1 MAQALDMA
9 QAYEFAQ
16 ADSIQLPFGG
26 IEGRTAPRTADIAPP
41 ARAGH
46 RSPTL
51 RLLDDEDEGGERKPG
66 AWAAMVEL
74 GRWAAH
80 AFRVAMWTAPTAG
93 ECLHADPATL
103 RGLIRKSRVALLTT
117 RDRCGKLHTRP
128 MAPTRR
134 LFDGEIWFA
143 TPDADPLLD
152 HVRARAPVQVTYLDR
167 ETNRSLVLNGVAR
180 VCQRATHGAGIS
192 AMMPRRQS
200 APPITFIRV
209 DVMSADVWE

>member
-1 MAQALDMA
+1 MA

-16 ADSIQLPFGG
+16 RDEIQLPFGG
-26 IEGRTAPRTADIAPP
+26 IEGRASARTPNQAPVP
-41 ARAGH
+41 GSGL

-51 RLLDDEDEGGERKPG
+51 RLLGDDDDGVERKPG
-66 AWAAMVEL
+66 LWAGMVEL

-80 AFRVAMWTAPTAG
+80 ALRVAMWATPTAG
-93 ECLHADPATL
+93 ECLHADPSTL
-103 RGLIRKSRVALLTT
+103 RGLIRTSRIALLTT

-180 VCQRATHGAGIS
+180 VCQRATHGAGIA
-192 AMMPRRQS
+192 AMMPRRPKATAIS
-200 APPITFIRV
+200 FIRV

>member
-1 MAQALDMA
+1 MEQALDLA
-9 QAYEFAQ
+9 RL
-16 ADSIQLPFGG
+16 DVLPLPTGAR
-26 IEGRTAPRTADIAPP
+26 EGRSAMRQPEAAPP
-41 ARAGH
+41 TAARR
-46 RSPTL
+46 RSPNL
-51 RLLDDEDEGGERKPG
+51 RLLDDGDDGVQRKAG

-80 AFRVAMWTAPTAG
+80 TFRVAMWTAPTAG
-93 ECLHADPATL
+93 DCLHADPATL

-117 RDRCGKLHTRP
+117 RDRGGKLHTRP

-180 VCQRATHGAGIS
+180 VCQRATHGAGFS
-192 AMMPRRQS
+192 AMMPRRQT
-200 APPITFIRV
+200 AAPITFIRV
-209 DVMSADVWE
+209 DVLSADVWE